1 MNDNKST
8 VMNNAAVQQL
18 RKVPGFDPMKL
29 LRKTISVKTG
39 HPVWKLDLRYKRLW
53 FRLACPNG
61 RMLLKPL
68 RISDQ
73 LAIIEAQ
80 VYFSKDDPVPAAS
93 FASEQRRENIP
104 GGEFLRAA
112 QEDAL
117 NMALENA
124 GFGIQFCDVS
134 RDYGGELFGSEVPI
148 QTEVEEAA
156 VEETKALIAEE
167 TAAET
172 APPMDMDSAPTEQH
186 VAETTAS
193 DVQNVTD
200 GFTSVAVDV
209 RQEQSVS
216 AAQEEVRFTAS
227 AGRSRGRSCR
237 TAAGRVLYGRYGCQ
251 RDHAAYD
258 GGRSQG
264 RCGADRHLPRLDA
277 RTGRAAPSGEP
288 QVVSLWLRSGGQHSQ
303 SRCICSAGQSA
314 AESRMKRQ
322 VWMKGCGCYQSRFFA
337 VSVPHYRHCSAAA
350 AQYPQARP
358 GLSVCGLPAL
368 RRSSRQALSENV
380 TGRMAL

>member
-93 FASEQRRENIP
+93 FTSEQRRENVP

-134 RDYGGELFGSEVPI
+134 RDYGGELFGSELPV
-148 QTEVEEAA
+148 QTETAEAA
-156 VEETKALIAEE
+156 AEETEEPIVEETIV
-167 TAAET
+167 ET
-172 APPMDMDSAPTEQH
+172 APAMDTDSAHTEQH

-193 DVQNVTD
+193 DVQTVT
-200 GFTSVAVDV
+200 T
-209 RQEQSVS
+209 
-216 AAQEEVRFTAS
+216 
-227 AGRSRGRSCR
+227 
-237 TAAGRVLYGRYGCQ
+237 
-251 RDHAAYD
+251 
-258 GGRSQG
+258 
-264 RCGADRHLPRLDA
+264 
-277 RTGRAAPSGEP
+277 
-288 QVVSLWLRSGGQHSQ
+288 
-303 SRCICSAGQSA
+303 
-314 AESRMKRQ
+314 
-322 VWMKGCGCYQSRFFA
+322 
-337 VSVPHYRHCSAAA
+337 
-350 AQYPQARP
+350 
-358 GLSVCGLPAL
+358 AL
-368 RRSSRQALSENV
+368 RPLRQMCSRSSRSVQHRKN
-380 TGRMAL
+380 T

>member
-1 MNDNKST
+1 MNDNKSA

-93 FASEQRRENIP
+93 FTSEQRRENVP

-134 RDYGGELFGSEVPI
+134 RDYGGELFGSEVPV
-148 QTEVEEAA
+148 QAEAA
-156 VEETKALIAEE
+156 EIVDEAAASKSPIMEETVADAVPIVDTEAAPDVQPAAEASGSDVEET
-167 TAAET
+167 
-172 APPMDMDSAPTEQH
+172 Q
-186 VAETTAS
+186 
-193 DVQNVTD
+193 
-200 GFTSVAVDV
+200 
-209 RQEQSVS
+209 QEQPLS
-216 AAQEEVRFTAS
+216 AAQEEVPDIHVLPPQQEEAAEELAEQPQAASYTADMDVS
-227 AGRSRGRSCR
+227 EITQRMTVDEAKAVVVQIGTCRGWTLEQVAQRRPASLKWY
-237 TAAGRVLYGRYGCQ
+237 LYGCDQ
-251 RDHAAYD
+251 
-258 GGRSQG
+258 
-264 RCGADRHLPRLDA
+264 ADNIL
-277 RTGRAAPSGEP
+277 
-288 QVVSLWLRSGGQHSQ
+288 
-303 SRCICSAGQSA
+303 
-314 AESRMKRQ
+314 K
-322 VWMKGCGCYQSRFFA
+322 
-337 VSVPHYRHCSAAA
+337 AAA
-350 AQYPQARP
+350 
-358 GLSVCGLPAL
+358 SVLLDNLQQKAG
-368 RRSSRQALSENV
+368 
-380 TGRMAL
+380 

>member
-18 RKVPGFDPMKL
+18 RKVPGFAPMKL

-39 HPVWKLDLRYKRLW
+39 QPVWKLDLRYKRLW

-93 FASEQRRENIP
+93 FTSEQRRENVP

-134 RDYGGELFGSEVPI
+134 RDYGGELFGSEVPV
-148 QTEVEEAA
+148 QAEAA
-156 VEETKALIAEE
+156 EIVDEAAASKSPIMEETVADAAPIVDTEAAPDVQPAAEASGSDVEET
-167 TAAET
+167 
-172 APPMDMDSAPTEQH
+172 Q
-186 VAETTAS
+186 
-193 DVQNVTD
+193 
-200 GFTSVAVDV
+200 
-209 RQEQSVS
+209 QEQPLS
-216 AAQEEVRFTAS
+216 AAQEEVPDIHVLPPQQEE
-227 AGRSRGRSCR
+227 
-237 TAAGRVLYGRYGCQ
+237 AAEELAEQ
-251 RDHAAYD
+251 
-258 GGRSQG
+258 
-264 RCGADRHLPRLDA
+264 
-277 RTGRAAPSGEP
+277 P
-288 QVVSLWLRSGGQHSQ
+288 QVVSYTADMDVSEITR
-303 SRCICSAGQSA
+303 
-314 AESRMKRQ
+314 RMTVDEAKAVVVQIGTCRGWTLEQ
-322 VWMKGCGCYQSRFFA
+322 VAQRRPASLKWYLYGCDQA
-337 VSVPHYRHCSAAA
+337 DNILKAAA
-350 AQYPQARP
+350 
-358 GLSVCGLPAL
+358 SVLLDNLQQKAG
-368 RRSSRQALSENV
+368 
-380 TGRMAL
+380 

>member
-68 RISDQ
+68 RISDR

-93 FASEQRRENIP
+93 FTSEQHRENVP

-134 RDYGGELFGSEVPI
+134 CDYGGELFGSEVPI
-148 QTEVEEAA
+148 QTEAAEAA
-156 VEETKALIAEE
+156 TEEIEVPSTPIAKE

-172 APPMDMDSAPTEQH
+172 PQTMDTDSAPAEQPVVEETLDLH
-186 VAETTAS
+186 VVPPQQEEAAEELAEQTQTAS
-193 DVQNVTD
+193 YTADMDVGEIVQHMTVDEAKAVVVQIGTCR
-200 GFTSVAVDV
+200 GWTLEQVAQ
-209 RQEQSVS
+209 R
-216 AAQEEVRFTAS
+216 RPAS
-227 AGRSRGRSCR
+227 LKWY
-237 TAAGRVLYGRYGCQ
+237 LYGCDQ
-251 RDHAAYD
+251 
-258 GGRSQG
+258 
-264 RCGADRHLPRLDA
+264 ADNIL
-277 RTGRAAPSGEP
+277 
-288 QVVSLWLRSGGQHSQ
+288 
-303 SRCICSAGQSA
+303 
-314 AESRMKRQ
+314 K
-322 VWMKGCGCYQSRFFA
+322 
-337 VSVPHYRHCSAAA
+337 AAA
-350 AQYPQARP
+350 
-358 GLSVCGLPAL
+358 SVLLDNLQQKAG
-368 RRSSRQALSENV
+368 
-380 TGRMAL
+380 

>member
-93 FASEQRRENIP
+93 FTSEQRRENVP

-134 RDYGGELFGSEVPI
+134 RDYGGELFGSEVPV
-148 QTEVEEAA
+148 QTDAAEADEEAA
-156 VEETKALIAEE
+156 KAPVMEETTDLHVVPPQQEEAAEE
-167 TAAET
+167 LAEQPQAASYTA
-172 APPMDMDSAPTEQH
+172 DMDVSEITQRMTVDEAKAVVVQIGTCRGWTLEQ
-186 VAETTAS
+186 VAQRRPAS
-193 DVQNVTD
+193 LKWY
-200 GFTSVAVDV
+200 
-209 RQEQSVS
+209 
-216 AAQEEVRFTAS
+216 
-227 AGRSRGRSCR
+227 
-237 TAAGRVLYGRYGCQ
+237 LYGCDQ
-251 RDHAAYD
+251 
-258 GGRSQG
+258 
-264 RCGADRHLPRLDA
+264 ADKIL
-277 RTGRAAPSGEP
+277 
-288 QVVSLWLRSGGQHSQ
+288 
-303 SRCICSAGQSA
+303 
-314 AESRMKRQ
+314 K
-322 VWMKGCGCYQSRFFA
+322 
-337 VSVPHYRHCSAAA
+337 AAA
-350 AQYPQARP
+350 
-358 GLSVCGLPAL
+358 SVLLDNLQQKAG
-368 RRSSRQALSENV
+368 
-380 TGRMAL
+380 

>member
-61 RMLLKPL
+61 RMLLTPL

-80 VYFSKDDPVPAAS
+80 VYFSKDDPVPVAS
-93 FASEQRRENIP
+93 FTSEQRRENVP

-134 RDYGGELFGSEVPI
+134 RDYGGELFGSEVPV
-148 QTEVEEAA
+148 QTEAADAAETPVMTEAIVETVPAMNTDSAPAEQPVEETTAPVVEETPDLHVVPPQQEEAA
-156 VEETKALIAEE
+156 EELAEQPQAASY
-167 TAAET
+167 TA
-172 APPMDMDSAPTEQH
+172 DMDVSEITRRMTVDEAKAVVVQIGTCRGWTLEQ
-186 VAETTAS
+186 VAQRRPAS
-193 DVQNVTD
+193 LKWY
-200 GFTSVAVDV
+200 
-209 RQEQSVS
+209 
-216 AAQEEVRFTAS
+216 
-227 AGRSRGRSCR
+227 
-237 TAAGRVLYGRYGCQ
+237 LYGCDQ
-251 RDHAAYD
+251 
-258 GGRSQG
+258 
-264 RCGADRHLPRLDA
+264 ADNIL
-277 RTGRAAPSGEP
+277 
-288 QVVSLWLRSGGQHSQ
+288 
-303 SRCICSAGQSA
+303 
-314 AESRMKRQ
+314 K
-322 VWMKGCGCYQSRFFA
+322 
-337 VSVPHYRHCSAAA
+337 AAA
-350 AQYPQARP
+350 
-358 GLSVCGLPAL
+358 SVLLDNLQQKAG
-368 RRSSRQALSENV
+368 
-380 TGRMAL
+380 

>member
-93 FASEQRRENIP
+93 FTSEQRRENIP

-156 VEETKALIAEE
+156 VEETKAPIVEE
-167 TAAET
+167 TIAET
-172 APPMDMDSAPTEQH
+172 APTMDMDSASAEQH
-186 VAETTAS
+186 VMETTTS

-209 RQEQSVS
+209 QQEQSVS
-216 AAQEEVRFTAS
+216 AAQEEVPDLHVLPLRQEEVVEELAEQPQAASYTADMDVS
-227 AGRSRGRSCR
+227 EITRRMTVDEAKAVVVQIGTCRGWTLEQVAQRRPASLKWY
-237 TAAGRVLYGRYGCQ
+237 LYGCDQ
-251 RDHAAYD
+251 
-258 GGRSQG
+258 
-264 RCGADRHLPRLDA
+264 ADNIL
-277 RTGRAAPSGEP
+277 
-288 QVVSLWLRSGGQHSQ
+288 
-303 SRCICSAGQSA
+303 
-314 AESRMKRQ
+314 K
-322 VWMKGCGCYQSRFFA
+322 
-337 VSVPHYRHCSAAA
+337 AAA
-350 AQYPQARP
+350 
-358 GLSVCGLPAL
+358 SVLLDNLQQKAG
-368 RRSSRQALSENV
+368 
-380 TGRMAL
+380 

>member
-1 MNDNKST
+1 MNVNKST

-93 FASEQRRENIP
+93 FTSEQRRENVP

-134 RDYGGELFGSEVPI
+134 RDYGGELFGSEVPV

-156 VEETKALIAEE
+156 AEEIEVPSTPIAKE

-172 APPMDMDSAPTEQH
+172 PQTMDTDSVPAEQPVEETMVPVVEETPDLRVVPPQQEEAAEEVVEQPQAVSYTADMDVSEIKQRMTVDEAKAVVVQIGTCRGWTLEQ
-186 VAETTAS
+186 VAQRRPAS
-193 DVQNVTD
+193 LKWY
-200 GFTSVAVDV
+200 
-209 RQEQSVS
+209 
-216 AAQEEVRFTAS
+216 
-227 AGRSRGRSCR
+227 
-237 TAAGRVLYGRYGCQ
+237 LYGCDQ
-251 RDHAAYD
+251 
-258 GGRSQG
+258 
-264 RCGADRHLPRLDA
+264 ADNIL
-277 RTGRAAPSGEP
+277 
-288 QVVSLWLRSGGQHSQ
+288 
-303 SRCICSAGQSA
+303 
-314 AESRMKRQ
+314 K
-322 VWMKGCGCYQSRFFA
+322 
-337 VSVPHYRHCSAAA
+337 AAA
-350 AQYPQARP
+350 
-358 GLSVCGLPAL
+358 SVLLDNLQQKAG
-368 RRSSRQALSENV
+368 
-380 TGRMAL
+380 

>member
-93 FASEQRRENIP
+93 FTSEQRRENVP

-148 QTEVEEAA
+148 QAEAA
-156 VEETKALIAEE
+156 EADEA
-167 TAAET
+167 AAE
-172 APPMDMDSAPTEQH
+172 APTMAETGPTTETDSVPAEQP
-186 VAETTAS
+186 VVETTAP
-193 DVQNVTD
+193 DVQTVTE
-200 GFTSVAVDV
+200 GFTSVAADV
-209 RQEQSVS
+209 QQEQSVS
-216 AAQEEVRFTAS
+216 AAQEEVPDIHVLPPQQEEAEEELAEQAQAMSYTADMDVS
-227 AGRSRGRSCR
+227 EIVQRMTVDEAKAVVVQIGTCRGWTLEQVAQRRPASLKWY
-237 TAAGRVLYGRYGCQ
+237 LYGCDQ
-251 RDHAAYD
+251 
-258 GGRSQG
+258 
-264 RCGADRHLPRLDA
+264 ADNIL
-277 RTGRAAPSGEP
+277 
-288 QVVSLWLRSGGQHSQ
+288 
-303 SRCICSAGQSA
+303 
-314 AESRMKRQ
+314 K
-322 VWMKGCGCYQSRFFA
+322 
-337 VSVPHYRHCSAAA
+337 AAA
-350 AQYPQARP
+350 
-358 GLSVCGLPAL
+358 SVLLDNLQQKAG
-368 RRSSRQALSENV
+368 
-380 TGRMAL
+380 

>member
-1 MNDNKST
+1 MNDNKSA

-29 LRKTISVKTG
+29 LRKTISVQTG

-93 FASEQRRENIP
+93 FTSVQHREKVP

-148 QTEVEEAA
+148 QTETAEAA
-156 VEETKALIAEE
+156 VEETEAPIVPIMEETEAETVPTMDTDSAPAERPAEE
-167 TAAET
+167 TT
-172 APPMDMDSAPTEQH
+172 APVVEETPDLH
-186 VAETTAS
+186 VLLL
-193 DVQNVTD
+193 
-200 GFTSVAVDV
+200 
-209 RQEQSVS
+209 R
-216 AAQEEVRFTAS
+216 QEEVVEELAEQPQAASYTADMDVS
-227 AGRSRGRSCR
+227 EITRRMTVDEAKAVVVQIGTCRGWTLEQVAQRRPASLKWY
-237 TAAGRVLYGRYGCQ
+237 LYGCDQ
-251 RDHAAYD
+251 
-258 GGRSQG
+258 
-264 RCGADRHLPRLDA
+264 ADNIL
-277 RTGRAAPSGEP
+277 
-288 QVVSLWLRSGGQHSQ
+288 
-303 SRCICSAGQSA
+303 
-314 AESRMKRQ
+314 K
-322 VWMKGCGCYQSRFFA
+322 
-337 VSVPHYRHCSAAA
+337 AAA
-350 AQYPQARP
+350 
-358 GLSVCGLPAL
+358 SVLLDNLQQKAG
-368 RRSSRQALSENV
+368 
-380 TGRMAL
+380 